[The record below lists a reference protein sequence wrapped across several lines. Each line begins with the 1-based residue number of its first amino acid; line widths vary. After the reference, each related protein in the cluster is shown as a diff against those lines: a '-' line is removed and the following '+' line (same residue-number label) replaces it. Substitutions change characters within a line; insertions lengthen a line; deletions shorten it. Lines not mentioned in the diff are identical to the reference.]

1 MSVQKD
7 ANGAILK
14 TKVKNKTT
22 LQTYEEHGHL
32 SDTFRYVVVDLC
44 NEQYTEFSN
53 RRKRNLYGG
62 KGMLGFFN
70 PEAQNVYSQRLVYVM
85 PNVDGTF
92 VLVQASRCG
101 DKWHLTDALFRE
113 TSSIEEIKTACL
125 EHKANTCLF
134 ECSSAYYQTVR
145 ELRGIVKDTEVR
157 VKKEFADVDKRIA
170 ATSDFI
176 RNNFLLSP
184 KMLEESQDYSDF
196 ITNLMDYNINSE
208 NKSASIILSGLAYH
222 IIKSFPESSAA

>member
-1 MSVQKD
+1 
-7 ANGAILK
+7 
-14 TKVKNKTT
+14 
-22 LQTYEEHGHL
+22 
-32 SDTFRYVVVDLC
+32 
-44 NEQYTEFSN
+44 
-53 RRKRNLYGG
+53 
-62 KGMLGFFN
+62 MLGFFN

-145 ELRGIVKDTEVR
+145 ELREIVKDTEVR